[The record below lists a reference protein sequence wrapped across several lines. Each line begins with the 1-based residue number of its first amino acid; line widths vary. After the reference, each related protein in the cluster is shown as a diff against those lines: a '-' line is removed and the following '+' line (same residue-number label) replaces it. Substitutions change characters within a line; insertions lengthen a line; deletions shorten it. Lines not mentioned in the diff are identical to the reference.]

1 MRHYKDIFT
10 ELEEKKTPAEN
21 SLQRRKLGRR
31 MRMLARKS
39 STKMKK
45 KRMRTKRRSPHA

>member
-1 MRHYKDIFT
+1 
-10 ELEEKKTPAEN
+10 
-21 SLQRRKLGRR
+21 

-45 KRMRTKRRSPHA
+45 KRMRTKRRRTRCVDGDCKKTGKDVSD